1 MAQTFGWGRSILS
14 TYPGARCQVPMNN
27 GTDRVCRPEEPAMRA
42 IIRRLSD
49 RLSSRELAKGYVSVR

>member
-1 MAQTFGWGRSILS
+1 MMEQMECA
-14 TYPGARCQVPMNN
+14 
-27 GTDRVCRPEEPAMRA
+27 DPEEPAMRA